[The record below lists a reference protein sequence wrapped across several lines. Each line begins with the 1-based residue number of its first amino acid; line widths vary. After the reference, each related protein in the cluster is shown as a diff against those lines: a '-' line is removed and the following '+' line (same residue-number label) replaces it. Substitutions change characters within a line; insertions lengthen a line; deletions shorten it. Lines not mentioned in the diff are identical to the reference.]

1 MDSLHET
8 IKKDRQI
15 WKFCFYGF
23 FKNLRFFE
31 PYLYIYFLHLGF
43 SLFEIGL
50 LFSIREITVYILEI
64 PTGVFADNYGKKKSL
79 LLCFSSYIVSFILF
93 FFTRN
98 FLVAAF
104 GMIMYAFGEAFRSGT
119 HKAMI
124 YSYLERKGWF
134 SEKAFVYGRTR
145 SFSLLGSAVSAFLSI
160 VFVLN
165 IPAMKWIFIIT
176 IVPYILDFLL
186 VLSYPDYLD
195 EKIKSKFS
203 FKEFIK
209 SSYEKMLSI
218 MKNTHL
224 ARVLVSSALYDGIFK
239 STKDYIQPVL
249 KNIILASGIVVIAKL
264 SPSQNVKVV
273 LGIVYG
279 IFYIFSSSASRNV
292 YRVLKFI
299 DSFSLMNLLF
309 DLMGI
314 IFIAL
319 YFVIGWEQM
328 YLVIILYFIL
338 YLMKD
343 ARRPL
348 VVDVLG
354 DMMKKSERATVFSVD
369 SELRALFM
377 AIYAPLF
384 GYISDK
390 FSIQT
395 AFLLSGIFILA
406 LNLWIKQGVKYRV
419 KLAE

>member
-1 MDSLHET
+1 MNDLHET
-8 IKKDRQI
+8 IKKDKQI

-31 PYLYIYFLHLGF
+31 PYLYIYFLYLGF
-43 SLFEIGL
+43 SLFKIGL
-50 LFSIREITVYILEI
+50 LFSIREIVVYILEI

-79 LLCFSSYIVSFILF
+79 LICFSSYIASFVLF
-93 FFTRN
+93 FFTKN
-98 FLVAAF
+98 FLVAAM
-104 GMIMYAFGEAFRSGT
+104 GMVMYAFGEAFRSGT

-134 SEKAFVYGRTR
+134 DEKAFVYGRTR
-145 SFSLLGSAVSAFLSI
+145 SFSLLGSSVSAFLSI
-160 VFVLN
+160 VFVLS

-176 IVPYILDFLL
+176 IVPYILDFILIL
-186 VLSYPDYLD
+186 TYPDYLD
-195 EKIKSKFS
+195 ESREAHFS
-203 FKEFIK
+203 FKEFVK

-218 MKNTHL
+218 LKNSHL
-224 ARVLVSSALYDGIFK
+224 ARVLLSSALYDGIFK

-249 KNIILASGIVVIAKL
+249 KDIILASGIVVIAGL
-264 SPSQNVKVV
+264 SPSQNVKVI

-292 YRVLKFI
+292 FRVLKYI
-299 DSFSLMNLLF
+299 DSFSLMSLLF

-314 IFIAL
+314 FFIAL
-319 YFVIGWEQM
+319 YFVIGSRMM

-354 DMMKKSERATVFSVD
+354 DVMKKNERATVFSVD
-369 SELRALFM
+369 SELRSIFM
-377 AIYAPLF
+377 VVYAPLF

-390 FSIQT
+390 LSIQT
-395 AFLLSGIFILA
+395 AFLLSGIFIIVV
-406 LNLWIKQGVKYRV
+406 NRFLWEKQGKSRV
-419 KLAE
+419 APG